1 MLVMPYLCG
10 LLRHRLTAPSRHATA
25 SSPLTTGSAPHR
37 QLRPR
42 RALAISGIAIALCSH
57 SLLAAPVVMHNIQG
71 YGFDPLRQL
80 VQFSQFAFDDETG
93 KVLAIGDAVATIT
106 TSTRID
112 GQGQT
117 VLPAFVDGH
126 GHVLGLGQNLSQ
138 VDLRQS
144 ASEAQATVKVAAFA
158 KQHPEQ
164 PWILGRGW
172 NQVLWPTQ
180 QFPSRALLDEAVRE
194 RPVWLTRVDGH
205 AGWANSAALQRAGIT
220 KDSIDPPGGKIVRDA
235 AGEPTGVLI
244 DNAMTL
250 LEQHIP
256 APTAAQQTQALQ
268 AAFSHLLSL
277 GITSVHDAGVDASNL
292 ALYQQLRQQQ
302 QLPVRIYAMLAA
314 TDPALNQWLKQGPV
328 DDSSDFLDVKSVKI
342 YGDGALGSRGAALLQ
357 PYSDK
362 TTEKGL
368 LVTAPDKLTL
378 LMKQVLQAGFQA
390 NVHAIGDYANRLVLD
405 RFELLLNETQR
416 QQGRHRIE
424 HAQVIAPSDLP
435 RFAALNVIPS
445 MQPTHA
451 TSDKNMAGDRLGVA
465 RLRGAYAW
473 RSLVDQ
479 GNRIV
484 GGSDFPVELAN
495 PFHGLHAA
503 VTRQDQQNQPA
514 GGWLPEQRLNL
525 LEALRAFTIDAA
537 YGAFQEQQLGGL
549 QPGQWAD
556 FIVID
561 RNIFTIEP
569 SQLWQT
575 QVRHTYV
582 AGQLRFSQQT
592 QPRTLD
598 NKTKGDGEDARHAE
612 RSKAAVAGHR

>member
-1 MLVMPYLCG
+1 MLMMPSHSG
-10 LLRHRLTAPSRHATA
+10 ALRHAQPTSPPESALLSAQPPSR
-25 SSPLTTGSAPHR
+25 PQRWCAP
-37 QLRPR
+37 
-42 RALAISGIAIALCSH
+42 ISLAIALFSQ
-57 SLLAAPVVMHNIQG
+57 SALAAPVVIHNIQG

-93 KVLAIGDAVATIT
+93 KVLAIGDAT
-106 TSTRID
+106 TSIKATQRID
-112 GQGQT
+112 GKGQT
-117 VLPAFVDGH
+117 VLPAFIDGH

-205 AGWANSAALQRAGIT
+205 AGWANSTALRLAGIT
-220 KDSIDPPGGKIVRDA
+220 KDSIDPPGGKIIRDA
-235 AGEPTGVLI
+235 QGEPTGVLI

-250 LEQHIP
+250 LEQKIP
-256 APTAAQQTQALQ
+256 APSAEQQTHALQ
-268 AAFSHLLSL
+268 AAFDHLLSL

-292 ALYQQLRQQQ
+292 ALYHQLRQQQ
-302 QLPVRIYAMLAA
+302 RLPVRIYAMLAA
-314 TDPALNQWLKQGPV
+314 TDPALSQWLQQGPV
-328 DDSSDFLDVKSVKI
+328 DDNRDLLDVKSVKI

-362 TTEKGL
+362 ANEKGL

-424 HAQVIAPSDLP
+424 HAQVIAPADLP

-514 GGWLPEQRLNL
+514 GGWLPEQRLSL
-525 LEALRAFTIDAA
+525 VEALRAFTIDAA
-537 YGAFQEQQLGGL
+537 YGAFQEQHLGGL

-575 QVRHTYV
+575 QVRQTYV
-582 AGQLRFSQQT
+582 AGQLRFSLQAQSSPMDDKT
-592 QPRTLD
+592 QGKGSDSRSVD
-598 NKTKGDGEDARHAE
+598 N
-612 RSKAAVAGHR
+612 SKVLVTDKR